1 MARQNCSKNL
11 NAAGASPPMLRLTQN
26 TKTSEKVLQHY
37 HRWQGRLRGDRY
49 DPLPS
54 YYKIQR
60 KIICMADMMAH

>member
-11 NAAGASPPMLRLTQN
+11 NAAGASLPTLCLTQN

-37 HRWQGRLRGDRY
+37 HRRQGRLRGERH
-49 DPLPS
+49 DPLS
-54 YYKIQR
+54 LYNKIQR